1 MADAKLLEIIA
12 RADRKVW
19 TELDLLG
26 KKYLAD
32 RATKKIVKYGYI

>member
-1 MADAKLLEIIA
+1 MTDAELLGIIA
-12 RADRKVW
+12 RADREVW

-32 RATKKIVKYGYI
+32 RATKKLVK